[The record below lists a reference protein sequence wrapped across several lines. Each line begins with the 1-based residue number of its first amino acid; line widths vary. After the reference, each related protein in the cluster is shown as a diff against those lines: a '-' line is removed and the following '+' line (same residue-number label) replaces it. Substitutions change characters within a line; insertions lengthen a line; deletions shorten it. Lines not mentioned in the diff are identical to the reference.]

1 LNLEEDWLAKVLLH
15 SVALTDAKIDPW
27 YQGGYRLFT
36 QSAQEDVFGVHQLT
50 VNPSEAEV
58 ILFTELGG
66 QGMFSELV
74 RRDPYMKQYREKCF
88 LFDPGD
94 YALPFLPG
102 IYASLRKTYY
112 DPARTR
118 TGYYLRLDENPYIEF
133 RVPQANPKY
142 LGCFVGS
149 LENHP
154 MRAALAHLP
163 SDRFL
168 IEDTSKFSLKMLVG
182 GEEQDR
188 HRFWSHYADAI
199 DMGAF
204 SLCPRGRG
212 PGSIRL
218 FESMRMGRCPVIVSD
233 EWVFPDRVDWSG
245 CSITVAE
252 KDVMR
257 LPEILA
263 ANIHRAA
270 EMGLRARQE
279 WERIYAPNVRF
290 HWLVEDCIEMLHAR
304 ETSETIAGWK
314 VWRHLFDDGNFRR
327 YLISKK
333 QLYKQFGRI
342 LL

>member
-1 LNLEEDWLAKVLLH
+1 LAKVLLL
-15 SVALTDAKIDPW
+15 SVALTNAKIDPW
-27 YQGGYRLFT
+27 HQGGYKLFT
-36 QSAQEDVFGVHQLT
+36 KSAEEDVFGVHQLT
-50 VNPSEAEV
+50 DDPSEAEV

-74 RRDPYMKQYREKCF
+74 RRHTYVKQFREKCF

-94 YALPFLPG
+94 YSLPFVPG
-102 IYASLRKTYY
+102 IYASLRKQYH

-118 TGYYLRLDENPYIEF
+118 AGYYLRLDENPYIEF
-133 RVPQANPKY
+133 RAPHTNPKY
-142 LGCFVGS
+142 LGCFIGS

-154 MRAALAHLP
+154 VRAALGNLP
-163 SDRFL
+163 ADRFL
-168 IEDTSKFSLKMLVG
+168 IEDTSKFALKMLVG

-188 HRFWSHYADAI
+188 HQFWSHYADAI

-218 FESMRMGRCPVIVSD
+218 FESMRMGRCPVILAD
-233 EWVFPDRVDWSG
+233 EWVYPERVDWPN

-252 KDVMR
+252 RDVAN
-257 LPEILA
+257 LPEILE
-263 ANIHRAA
+263 ANLDRAA
-270 EMGLRARQE
+270 ELGLRARQE

-290 HWLVEDCIEMLHAR
+290 HWLVEDCLAMLHAR
-304 ETSETIAGWK
+304 STSEAVAGRR
-314 VWRHLFDDGNFRR
+314 VWRYLFDDGNLRR
-327 YLISKK
+327 YLNSKK
-333 QLYKQFGRI
+333 QLYKQFGQI